1 MTHAPAT
8 ALDLPL
14 RGTACIV
21 AGVTILSIQDA
32 VVKGLSADYPVFEIV
47 FVRSLVAISLLVA
60 LAGFRGGLGSLGTR
74 RPLLHLLRGSFM
86 FASYTC
92 YNLALAALSLP
103 ETVSLSYSAPL
114 FMTALSVPLL
124 GEVVGLRRWAAVVVG
139 FLGVLVIMRPEAD
152 SLTPSTLLAVLAG
165 LTYAISALLARR
177 LGATD
182 SAEAM
187 AFSVTLIYIGAS
199 AAAGLAF
206 GHGGITAAD
215 SPSIA
220 FMLRGWSVPPA
231 GDLGLMAL
239 CGVIAA
245 IGIYLLGQA
254 YRLAPAA
261 AVAPFEYSSLPFAVL
276 WGYLFWGTVPGAHLW
291 LGIALL
297 VGSGLY
303 VLRRETIR
311 DGKTVVGL
319 VQPRV

>member
-1 MTHAPAT
+1 
-8 ALDLPL
+8 
-14 RGTACIV
+14 
-21 AGVTILSIQDA
+21 
-32 VVKGLSADYPVFEIV
+32 
-47 FVRSLVAISLLVA
+47 
-60 LAGFRGGLGSLGTR
+60 
-74 RPLLHLLRGSFM
+74 
-86 FASYTC
+86 
-92 YNLALAALSLP
+92 
-103 ETVSLSYSAPL
+103 
-114 FMTALSVPLL
+114 
-124 GEVVGLRRWAAVVVG
+124 VVG

-261 AVAPFEYSSLPFAVL
+261 AVAPFE
-276 WGYLFWGTVPGAHLW
+276 
-291 LGIALL
+291 
-297 VGSGLY
+297 
-303 VLRRETIR
+303 
-311 DGKTVVGL
+311 
-319 VQPRV
+319 